1 MRLFLAFVIILNLLY
16 AGWEYVNPTKTR
28 EMIPPLA
35 DNLQSLE
42 LLREAESIVEVP
54 EHGAKPFG
62 TLPIDVGQPEQA
74 AVEESGE
81 PGQVPIACYTLGPFK
96 DSDLMKQVKA
106 SLTEYVDNLTV
117 RTRQETER
125 HRYWVYIPSLGS
137 RRKAKSM
144 VSKLRDSKVKDFYI
158 ILNGEQRNGVSLGH
172 FKERRHASRRHKKI
186 TGLGFK
192 ADIEVIYKELDIHW
206 LDYQSKSQQSDPA
219 FDINEYAIEGV
230 SQLVRDCE
238 KS

>member
-35 DNLQSLE
+35 DNLLSLE
-42 LLREAESIVEVP
+42 LLREVDSVNGGDDTDVVPVEIEAKSAEQNALK
-54 EHGAKPFG
+54 GAEYK
-62 TLPIDVGQPEQA
+62 DV
-74 AVEESGE
+74 
-81 PGQVPIACYTLGPFK
+81 ACYTLGPFK
-96 DSDLMKQVKA
+96 DRDLMQQVKA
-106 SLTEYVDNLTV
+106 SLTEYVNDLTV
-117 RTRQETER
+117 RTRQETEK

-158 ILNGEQRNGVSLGH
+158 ILNGEQRNGISLGH

-192 ADIEVIYKELDIHW
+192 AEIEVIYKELDIHW
-206 LDYQSKSQQSDPA
+206 LDYESKNQQSDPA
-219 FDINEYAIEGV
+219 FDIEQYTTEGV
-230 SQLVRDCE
+230 SQLVRDC
-238 KS
+238 KKA